1 MALTLAYPPGATPL
15 DPNELDGLIPRHLA
29 TQQDLNEWEQNNI
42 LPARTWL
49 YARVRPN
56 VLTEQFHCDL
66 HRRMFGKT
74 WHWAGQFRQSEKN
87 IGVPWTQVPMR
98 LRQLF
103 ENTRFR
109 LDMQGIDLDEE
120 IARFHHQLVL
130 VHAFANGNGRH
141 ARLMADALLRE
152 RRLIPFTWGR
162 VSLVDPSEVRE
173 RYIGALRAA
182 DAGNIRPL
190 LEFVRS

>member
-1 MALTLAYPPGATPL
+1 MALTLEYPAGATPL

-49 YARVRPN
+49 YARIRPN
-56 VLTEQFHCDL
+56 VLSEQFHCDL

-74 WHWAGQFRQSEKN
+74 WRWAGQFRQSEKN
-87 IGVPWTQVPMR
+87 IGAPWPQVPMR

-109 LDMQGIDLDEE
+109 LDLQGTHLDEE
-120 IARFHHQLVL
+120 VARFHHQLVL

-152 RRLIPFTWGR
+152 RRQVPFTWGR
-162 VSLVDPSEVRE
+162 VSLVDAGDVRE
-173 RYIGALRAA
+173 RYIGALRTA
-182 DAGNIRPL
+182 DAGNIGPL

>member
-1 MALTLAYPPGATPL
+1 MALTLEYPAGATPL

-29 TQQDLNEWEQNNI
+29 TQRDLNEWEQNNI

-49 YARVRPN
+49 YSRVRSN
-56 VLTEQFHCDL
+56 VLSEKFNCDL

-74 WHWAGQFRQSEKN
+74 WRWAGQFRQSEKN
-87 IGVPWTQVPMR
+87 IGAPWPQIPMR
-98 LRQLF
+98 LRQLL

-109 LDMQGIDLDEE
+109 LALEGADLDEE
-120 IARFHHQLVL
+120 VARFHHQLVL

-141 ARLMADALLRE
+141 ARLMADAVLRE
-152 RRLIPFTWGR
+152 QRQLPFTWGQ
-162 VSLVDPSEVRE
+162 VSLVDAGEVRE

-190 LEFVRS
+190 VEFVRL

>member
-1 MALTLAYPPGATPL
+1 MALTLEYPAGATPL
-15 DPNELDGLIPRHLA
+15 DPNELEGLIPRHLA

-49 YARVRPN
+49 YARVRTN
-56 VLTEQFHCDL
+56 VLSEPFNCDL

-74 WHWAGQFRQSEKN
+74 WRWAGQFRQSEKN
-87 IGVPWTQVPMR
+87 IGVPWRQVPVR
-98 LRQLF
+98 LRQLLD
-103 ENTRFR
+103 NAQFR
-109 LDMQGIDLDEE
+109 LGLPNIDVDRE
-120 IARFHHQLVL
+120 AASFHHQLVL

-152 RRLIPFTWGR
+152 RRRVPFTWGR
-162 VSLVDPSEVRE
+162 VSLVDAGEVRE

-182 DAGNIRPL
+182 DKGNIQPL
-190 LEFVRS
+190 LEFARL

>member
-1 MALTLAYPPGATPL
+1 MALTLEYPLGATPL
-15 DPNELDGLIPRHLA
+15 DPNELEGLIPRHLA
-29 TQQDLNEWEQNNI
+29 TQQDLNEWEQNTI

-56 VLTEQFHCDL
+56 VLSEQFHCDL

-74 WHWAGQFRQSEKN
+74 WRWAGQFRQSEKN
-87 IGVPWTQVPMR
+87 IGAPWPQVPMR

-109 LDMQGIDLDEE
+109 LDMEGTHLDEE
-120 IARFHHQLVL
+120 VARFHHKLVL

-152 RRLIPFTWGR
+152 RHQVPFTWGR

-182 DAGNIRPL
+182 DAGDIRPL

>member
-1 MALTLAYPPGATPL
+1 VALTLEYPAGATPL
-15 DPNELDGLIPRHLA
+15 DPNELEGLIPRHLA

-56 VLTEQFHCDL
+56 VLSEQFNCDL
-66 HRRMFGKT
+66 HRRMFGNT
-74 WHWAGQFRQSEKN
+74 WRWAGQFRQSEKN
-87 IGVPWTQVPMR
+87 IGAPWPQVPTR

-109 LDMQGIDLDEE
+109 LDLEGTHVDEE
-120 IARFHHQLVL
+120 VAHFHHRLVL
-130 VHAFANGNGRH
+130 IHAFANGNGRH

-152 RRLIPFTWGR
+152 RRQIPFTWGR
-162 VSLVDPSEVRE
+162 VSLVDAGEVRE
-173 RYIGALRAA
+173 RYIGALRDA
-182 DAGNIRPL
+182 DKGNIRPL
-190 LEFVRS
+190 LEFVRL